1 MVWATHPL
9 VLVATVTSRSTGAPI
24 CMRLILHVCERFGA
38 GAFGGSGLF
47 RLGRG
52 VGERLVVG
60 HLHVRN
66 FIFTID
72 LGLFLRGGLGLG
84 RS

>member
-1 MVWATHPL
+1 
-9 VLVATVTSRSTGAPI
+9 
-24 CMRLILHVCERFGA
+24 MRLILHVCERLGA
-38 GAFGGSGLF
+38 GTLGGSGLF

-52 VGERLVVG
+52 MGERVVVG

-66 FIFTID
+66 FIFTVD
-72 LGLFLRGGLGLG
+72 LGLLLRGGLGLG